1 MKFLTLEVENFM
13 ALANAKV
20 ELDQRGL
27 VLIQGVNAGDSSAAS
42 NGAGKSTLMNSLMWC
57 IYGETSHGVKGDDVL
72 STGHEKNCRVKVT
85 IEDEGKRYAI
95 IRHRKHKEFKNR
107 LIVRG
112 EDGDMTKG
120 KDSLTQEFV
129 ERLIGASKEVFMA
142 SIYASQE
149 AMPDLPG
156 MSDKNLKT
164 IVEEA
169 AGVDRLTKAYAIAR
183 ERANAAAARME
194 TTKTKMDACLSLVES
209 AQNELETA
217 KTSSEAWERDRSE
230 RLDVARADLVGA
242 EVTLTEVEMELRSL
256 PEQIRDTE
264 NAIGKERE
272 KLASKEEHDA
282 KLVRVR
288 GAITDIRASIRITEN
303 IQKEAMQR
311 ARAFKVKAEEVNTK
325 VGEPCPTCGKAY
337 CVEDLS
343 TVKESFVEQARSE
356 ISQAQASATS
366 VAKYQEHLE
375 KALKIESSLVASTP
389 DVSAIISRIEQ
400 LTKELGTLRHR
411 EKEVV
416 AVEAL
421 VARARS
427 EVDRITKET
436 NPFLAVIKRHE
447 ESLAAN
453 KSNYGVLKTELK
465 NIQEQALL
473 LDKARQVYSPAG
485 VRSHILTSVTPF
497 LNAQT
502 AEYLNTLSDGNIVA
516 EWSTMESTKKGE
528 WRDKFNI
535 SVRKIGASKTFQTL
549 SGGEKRKVRIAC
561 SLALQDL
568 VASRASKNIELFIG
582 DEIDDALDTAGLER
596 LMGILEAKARERGTV
611 MIISHKEMKSW
622 FRETI
627 TVEVKEGRSYESPRV

>member
-85 IEDEGKRYAI
+85 IEDEGKCYAI

-209 AQNELETA
+209 AQNELESA
-217 KTSSEAWERDRSE
+217 KTSSEAWERDRNE

-282 KLVRVR
+282 KLVKVR

-303 IQKEAMQR
+303 IQKEAIQR

-627 TVEVKEGRSYESPRV
+627 IVEVKEGRSYVV

>member
-209 AQNELETA
+209 AQNELESA

-282 KLVRVR
+282 KLVKVR

-311 ARAFKVKAEEVNTK
+311 ARALKVKAEEVNTK

-375 KALKIESSLVASTP
+375 KALKIESALVASTP
-389 DVSAIISRIEQ
+389 DVSAIISRIER

-622 FRETI
+622 FREAI
-627 TVEVKEGRSYESPRV
+627 TVEVKEGRSYVV

>member
-209 AQNELETA
+209 AQNELESA
-217 KTSSEAWERDRSE
+217 KISSEAWERDRSE
-230 RLDVARADLVGA
+230 RLDIARADLVGA

-282 KLVRVR
+282 KLVKVR

-453 KSNYGVLKTELK
+453 KSNYGVLQTELK

-627 TVEVKEGRSYESPRV
+627 TVEVKEGRSYVV

>member
-209 AQNELETA
+209 AQNELESA

-264 NAIGKERE
+264 NAICKERE

-282 KLVRVR
+282 KLVKVR

-427 EVDRITKET
+427 EVDRITKEI

-627 TVEVKEGRSYESPRV
+627 TVEVKEGRSYVV

>member
-209 AQNELETA
+209 AQNELESA

-282 KLVRVR
+282 KLVKVR

-389 DVSAIISRIEQ
+389 DVSAIISRIER

-427 EVDRITKET
+427 EVDRITKEI

-473 LDKARQVYSPAG
+473 LNKARQVYSPAG

-627 TVEVKEGRSYESPRV
+627 TVEVKEGRSYVV

>member
-1 MKFLTLEVENFM
+1 MKFLKLQVENFM
-13 ALANAKV
+13 ALANADI

-27 VLIQGVNAGDSSAAS
+27 VLIQGINSGDSSAAS

-57 IYGETSHGVKGDDVL
+57 LYGETAHGVKGDDVL
-72 STGHEKNCRVKVT
+72 STGHEKNCRVMVT

-120 KDSLTQEFV
+120 KDTLTQEFV

-169 AGVDRLTKAYAIAR
+169 AGIDRLTKAYAIAR

-209 AQNELETA
+209 SQNELESA
-217 KTSSEAWERDRSE
+217 KTSSAAWERDRDK

-256 PEQIRDTE
+256 PDQIRDTE
-264 NAIGKERE
+264 NAIDKERE

-282 KLVRVR
+282 KLVKVR
-288 GAITDIRASIRITEN
+288 GAITDIRASIRVTEN

-311 ARAFKVKAEEVNTK
+311 ARAFKMKAEEVNTK

-356 ISQAQASATS
+356 ICQAQASVTS

-375 KALKIESSLVASTP
+375 KALKIESSLVAGTP

-400 LTKELGTLRHR
+400 LTKKLGTLRHR

-416 AVEAL
+416 AVEAM

-427 EVDRITKET
+427 EVNRITKET

-497 LNAQT
+497 LNIRT
-502 AEYLNTLSDGNIVA
+502 AEYLNILSDGNIIA
-516 EWSTMESTKKGE
+516 EWSTMEATKKGE
-528 WRDKFNI
+528 YRDKFNI
-535 SVRKIGASKTFQTL
+535 CVSKTGSSKSFHTL

-568 VASRASKNIELFIG
+568 VASRASKSIELFIG

-627 TVEVKEGRSYESPRV
+627 TVEVKEGRSYVV

>member
-42 NGAGKSTLMNSLMWC
+42 NGAGKSTLMKSLMWC

-149 AMPDLPG
+149 AMPILPG
-156 MSDKNLKT
+156 MWDKNLKT

-209 AQNELETA
+209 AQNELESA

-627 TVEVKEGRSYESPRV
+627 TVEVKEGRSYVV

>member
-209 AQNELETA
+209 AQNELESA

-282 KLVRVR
+282 KLVKVR

-311 ARAFKVKAEEVNTK
+311 ARALKVKAEQVNTK

-561 SLALQDL
+561 SLGLQDL

-627 TVEVKEGRSYESPRV
+627 TVEVKEGRSYVV

>member
-209 AQNELETA
+209 AQNELESA
-217 KTSSEAWERDRSE
+217 KTSSEAWERDRNE

-282 KLVRVR
+282 KLVKVR

-627 TVEVKEGRSYESPRV
+627 TVEVKEGRSYVV

>member
-209 AQNELETA
+209 AQNELESA

-282 KLVRVR
+282 KLVKVR

-311 ARAFKVKAEEVNTK
+311 ARALKVKAEEVNTK
-325 VGEPCPTCGKAY
+325 VGEPCSTCGKAY
-337 CVEDLS
+337 CLEDLS

-627 TVEVKEGRSYESPRV
+627 TVEVKEGRSYVV

>member
-209 AQNELETA
+209 AQNELESA

-282 KLVRVR
+282 KLVKVR

-303 IQKEAMQR
+303 IQKEAIQR

-427 EVDRITKET
+427 EVDRITKEI

-627 TVEVKEGRSYESPRV
+627 TVEVKEGRSYVV

>member
-209 AQNELETA
+209 AQNELESA

-264 NAIGKERE
+264 NSIGKERE

-282 KLVRVR
+282 KLVKVR

-535 SVRKIGASKTFQTL
+535 SVRKIGASKNFQTL

-627 TVEVKEGRSYESPRV
+627 TVEVKEGRSYVV

>member
-57 IYGETSHGVKGDDVL
+57 IYGETSHGVKGDAVL

-209 AQNELETA
+209 AQNELESA

-282 KLVRVR
+282 KLVKVR

-343 TVKESFVEQARSE
+343 TVKKSFVEQARSE

-427 EVDRITKET
+427 EVDRITKEI

-627 TVEVKEGRSYESPRV
+627 TVEVKEGRSYVV

>member
-209 AQNELETA
+209 AQNELESA

-264 NAIGKERE
+264 NAISKERE

-282 KLVRVR
+282 KLVKVR

-627 TVEVKEGRSYESPRV
+627 TVEVKEGRSYVV

>member
-1 MKFLTLEVENFM
+1 MKFLKLQVENFM
-13 ALANAKV
+13 ALANADI

-27 VLIQGVNAGDSSAAS
+27 VLIQGINSGDSSAAS

-57 IYGETSHGVKGDDVL
+57 LYGETAHGVKGDDVL
-72 STGHEKNCRVKVT
+72 STGHEKNCRVMVT
-85 IEDEGKRYAI
+85 VEDEGKRYAI

-120 KDSLTQEFV
+120 KDTLTQEFV

-183 ERANAAAARME
+183 ERANAAAARMDV
-194 TTKTKMDACLSLVES
+194 TKTKMEACITLMETAQAEIES
-209 AQNELETA
+209 AKA
-217 KTSSEAWERDRSE
+217 SSESWECERGE
-230 RLDVARADLVGA
+230 RLDKARIDLAGA
-242 EVTLTEVEMELRSL
+242 EVTLSEVEMEIRTL

-264 NAIGKERE
+264 RDIVSERD
-272 KLASKEEHDA
+272 KLTSKEEHDS
-282 KLVRVR
+282 KLLKVRS
-288 GAITDIRASIRITEN
+288 AITDIRASIRTSQTEQN
-303 IQKEAMQR
+303 NSTNR
-311 ARAFKVKAEEVNTK
+311 ARAFKAKAEEVGTK
-325 VGEPCPTCGKAY
+325 VGSPCVTCGKPY
-337 CVEDLS
+337 CEEDLS
-343 TVKESFVEQARSE
+343 TVKESFIEQARNE
-356 ISQAQASATS
+356 INQAQTSAAA
-366 VAKYQEHLE
+366 VVKYKKHLD
-375 KALKIESSLVASTP
+375 KALAIESAIVASTP
-389 DVSAIISRIEQ
+389 DVSTIIARIER
-400 LTKELGTLRHR
+400 LTNELSALRHR
-411 EKEVV
+411 ERELT
-416 AVEAL
+416 AVEA
-421 VARARS
+421 VVAKARAEVNRIIS
-427 EVDRITKET
+427 EV
-436 NPFLAVIKRHE
+436 NPFTAVIKRHE
-447 ESLAAN
+447 ESLDAN
-453 KSNYGVLKTELK
+453 KSNYVVLKTELK
-465 NIQEQALL
+465 NIQEQTLL
-473 LDKARQVYSPAG
+473 LEKARQVYSPAG

-497 LNAQT
+497 LNIRT
-502 AEYLNTLSDGNIVA
+502 AEYLNILSDGNIIA
-516 EWSTMESTKKGE
+516 EWSTMEATKKGE
-528 WRDKFNI
+528 YRDKFNI
-535 SVRKIGASKTFQTL
+535 CVSKTGSSKSFHTL

-568 VASRASKNIELFIG
+568 VASRASKSIELFIG

-627 TVEVKEGRSYESPRV
+627 TVEVKEGRSYVV

>member
-209 AQNELETA
+209 AQNELESA

-282 KLVRVR
+282 KLVKVR

-356 ISQAQASATS
+356 IGQAQASATS

-627 TVEVKEGRSYESPRV
+627 TVEVKEGRSYVV

>member
-1 MKFLTLEVENFM
+1 
-13 ALANAKV
+13 
-20 ELDQRGL
+20 LDQRGL

-209 AQNELETA
+209 AQNELESA

-282 KLVRVR
+282 KLVKVR

-627 TVEVKEGRSYESPRV
+627 TVEVKEGRSYVV

>member
-209 AQNELETA
+209 AQNELESA

-264 NAIGKERE
+264 NSIGKERE

-282 KLVRVR
+282 KLVKVR

-389 DVSAIISRIEQ
+389 DVSAIIFRIEQ

-568 VASRASKNIELFIG
+568 VSESK
-582 DEIDDALDTAGLER
+582 
-596 LMGILEAKARERGTV
+596 
-611 MIISHKEMKSW
+611 
-622 FRETI
+622 
-627 TVEVKEGRSYESPRV
+627 RVV

>member
-1 MKFLTLEVENFM
+1 MKFLMLEVENFM

-209 AQNELETA
+209 AQNELESA

-282 KLVRVR
+282 KLVKVR

-627 TVEVKEGRSYESPRV
+627 TVEVKEGRSYVV

>member
-183 ERANAAAARME
+183 ERANAAVARME

-209 AQNELETA
+209 AQNELESA

-282 KLVRVR
+282 KLVEVR

-427 EVDRITKET
+427 EVDRITKEI

-627 TVEVKEGRSYESPRV
+627 TVEVKEGRSYVV

>member
-209 AQNELETA
+209 AQNELESA

-375 KALKIESSLVASTP
+375 KALKIESALVASTP
-389 DVSAIISRIEQ
+389 DVSAIISRIER

-427 EVDRITKET
+427 EVDRITKEI

-497 LNAQT
+497 LNSQT

-627 TVEVKEGRSYESPRV
+627 TVEVKEGRSYVV

>member
-209 AQNELETA
+209 AQNELESA

-230 RLDVARADLVGA
+230 RLDVASADLVGA

-282 KLVRVR
+282 KLVKVR

-311 ARAFKVKAEEVNTK
+311 ARALKVKAEEVNTK

-627 TVEVKEGRSYESPRV
+627 TVEVKEGRSYVV

>member
-183 ERANAAAARME
+183 ERANAAVARME

-209 AQNELETA
+209 AQNELESA
-217 KTSSEAWERDRSE
+217 KTSSEAWERDRNE

-282 KLVRVR
+282 KLVKVR

-427 EVDRITKET
+427 EVDRITKEI

-627 TVEVKEGRSYESPRV
+627 TVEVKEGRSYVV

>member
-20 ELDQRGL
+20 ELNQRGL

-209 AQNELETA
+209 AQNELESA

-264 NAIGKERE
+264 NSIGKERE

-282 KLVRVR
+282 KLVKVR

-366 VAKYQEHLE
+366 MAKYQEHLE

-502 AEYLNTLSDGNIVA
+502 AEYLNTLSDGNIMA

-627 TVEVKEGRSYESPRV
+627 TVEVKEGRSYVV

>member
-209 AQNELETA
+209 AQNELESA
-217 KTSSEAWERDRSE
+217 KTSSEAWERDRNE

-282 KLVRVR
+282 KLVKVR

-427 EVDRITKET
+427 EVDRITKEI

-561 SLALQDL
+561 SWLCRIWWPA
-568 VASRASKNIELFIG
+568 ARARTSSCLSVMKL
-582 DEIDDALDTAGLER
+582 TMR
-596 LMGILEAKARERGTV
+596 WILPGWSV
-611 MIISHKEMKSW
+611 
-622 FRETI
+622 
-627 TVEVKEGRSYESPRV
+627 

>member
-20 ELDQRGL
+20 ELNQRGL

-209 AQNELETA
+209 AQNELESA

-282 KLVRVR
+282 KLVKVR

-311 ARAFKVKAEEVNTK
+311 ARALKVKAEEVNTK

-427 EVDRITKET
+427 EVDRITKEI

-627 TVEVKEGRSYESPRV
+627 TVEVKEGRSYVV

>member
-27 VLIQGVNAGDSSAAS
+27 VLIQGVHAGDSSAAS

-209 AQNELETA
+209 AQNELESA

-282 KLVRVR
+282 KLVKVR

-400 LTKELGTLRHR
+400 LTKELGMLRHR

-627 TVEVKEGRSYESPRV
+627 TVEVKEGRSYVV

>member
-209 AQNELETA
+209 AQNELESA

-282 KLVRVR
+282 KLVKVR

-303 IQKEAMQR
+303 IQKEAIQR

-627 TVEVKEGRSYESPRV
+627 TVEVKEGRSYVV

>member
-209 AQNELETA
+209 AQNELESA

-264 NAIGKERE
+264 NSIGKERE

-282 KLVRVR
+282 KLVKVR

-311 ARAFKVKAEEVNTK
+311 ARAFKVKAEQVNTK

-337 CVEDLS
+337 CLEDLS

-627 TVEVKEGRSYESPRV
+627 TVEVKEGRSYVV

>member
-72 STGHEKNCRVKVT
+72 STDHEKNCRVKVT

-209 AQNELETA
+209 AQNELESA
-217 KTSSEAWERDRSE
+217 KTSSEAWERDHSE

-375 KALKIESSLVASTP
+375 KALKIESALVASTP
-389 DVSAIISRIEQ
+389 DVSAIISRIER

-427 EVDRITKET
+427 EVDRITKEI

-502 AEYLNTLSDGNIVA
+502 AEYLNTLSDGNSVA

-627 TVEVKEGRSYESPRV
+627 TVEVKEGRSYVV

>member
-209 AQNELETA
+209 AQNELESA

-282 KLVRVR
+282 KLVKVR

-366 VAKYQEHLE
+366 VAKCQEHLE

-400 LTKELGTLRHR
+400 LTKELGMLRHR

-427 EVDRITKET
+427 EVDRITKEN

-627 TVEVKEGRSYESPRV
+627 TVEVKEGRSYVV

>member
-209 AQNELETA
+209 AQNELESA

-282 KLVRVR
+282 KLVKVR

-311 ARAFKVKAEEVNTK
+311 ARALKVKAEEVNTK

-375 KALKIESSLVASTP
+375 KALKIESALVASTP
-389 DVSAIISRIEQ
+389 DVSAIISRIER

-453 KSNYGVLKTELK
+453 KSDYGVLKTELK

-611 MIISHKEMKSW
+611 IIISHKEMKSW

-627 TVEVKEGRSYESPRV
+627 TVEVKEGRSYVV

>member
-209 AQNELETA
+209 AQNELESA
-217 KTSSEAWERDRSE
+217 KTSSEAWERDRSK

-282 KLVRVR
+282 KLVKVR

-311 ARAFKVKAEEVNTK
+311 ARALKVKAEEVNTK

-622 FRETI
+622 FREII
-627 TVEVKEGRSYESPRV
+627 TVEVKEGRSYVV

>member
-194 TTKTKMDACLSLVES
+194 TTKTKMDACLFLVES
-209 AQNELETA
+209 AQNELESA

-375 KALKIESSLVASTP
+375 KALKIESALVASTP
-389 DVSAIISRIEQ
+389 DVSAIISRIER

-427 EVDRITKET
+427 EVDRITKEI

-627 TVEVKEGRSYESPRV
+627 TVEVKEGRSYVV

>member
-72 STGHEKNCRVKVT
+72 STGYEKNCRVKVT

-169 AGVDRLTKAYAIAR
+169 AGVDRLTKAYSIAR

-209 AQNELETA
+209 AQNELESA

-264 NAIGKERE
+264 NSIGKERE

-282 KLVRVR
+282 KLVKVR

-427 EVDRITKET
+427 EVDRITKEI

-627 TVEVKEGRSYESPRV
+627 TVEVKEGRSYVV

>member
-209 AQNELETA
+209 AQNELESA

-282 KLVRVR
+282 KLVKVR

-627 TVEVKEGRSYESPRV
+627 TVEVKEGRSYVI

>member
-1 MKFLTLEVENFM
+1 MKFLKLQVENFM
-13 ALANAKV
+13 ALANADI

-27 VLIQGVNAGDSSAAS
+27 VLIQGINSGDSSAAS

-57 IYGETSHGVKGDDVL
+57 LYGETAHGVKGDDVL
-72 STGHEKNCRVKVT
+72 STGHEKNCRVMVT
-85 IEDEGKRYAI
+85 VEDEGKRYAI

-120 KDSLTQEFV
+120 KDTLTQEFV

-183 ERANAAAARME
+183 ERANAAAARMV

-209 AQNELETA
+209 SQNELESA
-217 KTSSEAWERDRSE
+217 KTSSAAWERDRDK

-256 PEQIRDTE
+256 PDQIRDTE
-264 NAIGKERE
+264 NAIDKERK

-282 KLVRVR
+282 KLVKVR
-288 GAITDIRASIRITEN
+288 GAITDIRASIRVTEN

-311 ARAFKVKAEEVNTK
+311 ARAFKMKAEEVNTK

-356 ISQAQASATS
+356 ICQAQASVTS

-375 KALKIESSLVASTP
+375 KALKIESSLVAGTP

-400 LTKELGTLRHR
+400 LTKKLGTLRHR

-416 AVEAL
+416 AVEAM

-427 EVDRITKET
+427 EVNRITKET

-497 LNAQT
+497 LNIRT
-502 AEYLNTLSDGNIVA
+502 AEYLNILSDGNIIA
-516 EWSTMESTKKGE
+516 EWSTMEATKKGE
-528 WRDKFNI
+528 YRDKFNI
-535 SVRKIGASKTFQTL
+535 CVSKTGSSKSFHTL

-568 VASRASKNIELFIG
+568 VASRASKSIELFIG

-627 TVEVKEGRSYESPRV
+627 TVEVKEGRSYVV

>member
-20 ELDQRGL
+20 ELEQRGL

-209 AQNELETA
+209 AQNELESA

-282 KLVRVR
+282 KLVKVR

-311 ARAFKVKAEEVNTK
+311 ARALKVKAEEVNTK

-343 TVKESFVEQARSE
+343 TVKESFVKQARSE

-375 KALKIESSLVASTP
+375 KALKIESALVASTP
-389 DVSAIISRIEQ
+389 DVSAIISRIER

-427 EVDRITKET
+427 EVDRITKEI

-535 SVRKIGASKTFQTL
+535 SVRKIGASKTFETL

-627 TVEVKEGRSYESPRV
+627 TVEVKEGRSYVV

>member
-209 AQNELETA
+209 AQNELESA

-282 KLVRVR
+282 KLVKVR

-596 LMGILEAKARERGTV
+596 LMGILESKARERGTV
-611 MIISHKEMKSW
+611 LIISHKEMKSW

-627 TVEVKEGRSYESPRV
+627 TLEVKEGRSYVV

>member
-209 AQNELETA
+209 AQNELESA

-282 KLVRVR
+282 KLVKVR

-325 VGEPCPTCGKAY
+325 VGEPCPTCGKAC

-627 TVEVKEGRSYESPRV
+627 TVEVKEGRSYVV